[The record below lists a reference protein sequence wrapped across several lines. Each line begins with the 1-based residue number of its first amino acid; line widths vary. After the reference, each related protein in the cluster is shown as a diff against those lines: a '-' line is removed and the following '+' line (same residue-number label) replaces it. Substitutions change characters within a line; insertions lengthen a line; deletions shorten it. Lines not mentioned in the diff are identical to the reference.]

1 MIKTILPTGVI
12 VKHRQEGTI
21 KVHSQILKDEP
32 IYNEVTLE
40 TALKNELKDN
50 LIKLHK

>member
-1 MIKTILPTGVI
+1 MTKTILPTGVV
-12 VKHRQEGTI
+12 VKHRQEGNI
-21 KVHSQILKDEP
+21 NVYSQILKDEP

-40 TALKNELKDN
+40 TALRNELRDN